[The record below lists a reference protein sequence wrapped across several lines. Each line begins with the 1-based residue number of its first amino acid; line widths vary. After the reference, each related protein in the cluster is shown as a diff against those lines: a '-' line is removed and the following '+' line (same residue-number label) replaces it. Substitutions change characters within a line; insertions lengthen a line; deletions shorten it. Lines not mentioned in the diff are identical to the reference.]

1 MATADHEATADDS
14 SRGPLLMWD
23 CGSVLYDSYELTAF
37 KRQLDAAVLASSR
50 SLSMPHLTASVAT
63 TSPVPPT
70 AAAADVQQHHQ
81 QARRRRRRRRLPA
94 LLRRLFSK
102 VMLRL
107 RLFPAT
113 GARGARYRTG
123 DDRTGSPWSGAL
135 TSIPEEQSSSSPE
148 MAESPVVEPAQ
159 SKLRKT
165 QSERFIGSKAAA
177 PMVQF
182 DVVL

>member
-1 MATADHEATADDS
+1 MATADHEATPTDDS
-14 SRGPLLMWD
+14 SGGRLLVWD

-63 TSPVPPT
+63 PSPPPT
-70 AAAADVQQHHQ
+70 AAEAQHHQ
-81 QARRRRRRRRLPA
+81 QARRRRRRRLLPA

-102 VMLRL
+102 VLRL

-113 GARGARYRTG
+113 AGARGARYLTG
-123 DDRTGSPWSGAL
+123 DDGTGSPWSGAL

-148 MAESPVVEPAQ
+148 MAEFPRVDEPAQ

-165 QSERFIGSKAAA
+165 QSECFIGSKTASS
-177 PMVQF
+177 MVQF
-182 DVVL
+182 EVVL